1 MLRPIRTLF
10 RLLVIART
18 LARHDALAA
27 LEVLQVAPSLL
38 WFARLGS
45 RRDVAGRPGQKLAR
59 ALTELGPTF
68 IKLGQFLSTRADLL
82 GEQIAADLSELQDRL
97 PPFDSRH
104 ARATIES
111 ELGRPIDELFSRF
124 EDSPVS
130 AASIAQVHLAQ
141 VHLAQVRPA
150 QVHPVQVRPTAIK
163 DDDRPSEDA
172 PADAPE
178 DAPEDTPEDTSN
190 SSASE
195 ASAASTSAAGAAAFG
210 DLVDPVEDWRGREVA
225 VKVLRPGVEQAFAR
239 DLDLFYT
246 VADVVERTRPKLRR
260 LKPREVVGV
269 FEETVKLEMDLRM
282 EAAAASELRA
292 NFADDPDYHVPA
304 IDWQLTSRRVLTLE
318 RVGGIPLD
326 DRDAL
331 TAAGHDLTEVLTKAA
346 TIFFKQVFR
355 DGLFHGDQHPGNMWV
370 DPDGNIVAVDFGI
383 MGRLDRRTRYYLAD
397 MLLATLARDYRRL
410 AEVHVEAGYL
420 PQGHPPD
427 IFAQALRSVCEP
439 IFGRPLN
446 QISFARLL
454 AQLLQLTESFDM
466 PVQPQLLLLQKNM
479 LMAEGISR
487 SLDPGLNIW
496 VLAQPLIVDWV
507 RKNRGPEARLKDAAQ
522 DLGESLQ
529 RLPRIL
535 SEVERASGQIARD
548 GLRLDPDSAKSL
560 SSAGRDRGSRIA
572 LLIAAVALVA
582 AIIALI

>member
-1 MLRPIRTLF
+1 MLRPIRTLL

-27 LEVLQVAPSLL
+27 LEVLQVAPGLL

-45 RRDVAGRPGQKLAR
+45 RRDVDGRPGQKLAR
-59 ALTELGPTF
+59 ALTELGPSF
-68 IKLGQFLSTRADLL
+68 IKFGQFLSTRADLL
-82 GEQIAADLSELQDRL
+82 GEQLAADLSELQDRL
-97 PPFDSRH
+97 PPFDSRA
-104 ARATIES
+104 ARATVES
-111 ELGRPIDELFSRF
+111 ELGRPIDALFSRF
-124 EDSPVS
+124 EDEPVS
-130 AASIAQVHLAQ
+130 AASIAQVHLAI
-141 VHLAQVRPA
+141 VKGEERRAEDPA
-150 QVHPVQVRPTAIK
+150 P
-163 DDDRPSEDA
+163 
-172 PADAPE
+172 
-178 DAPEDTPEDTSN
+178 
-190 SSASE
+190 SSA
-195 ASAASTSAAGAAAFG
+195 AAAAARTAAASAGAAALG
-210 DLVDPVEDWRGREVA
+210 DLEEAVEDWSGREVA

-239 DLDLFYT
+239 DLELFYT
-246 VADVVERTRPKLRR
+246 VADVVERTQPKLRR

-318 RVGGIPLD
+318 RVGGVPLD
-326 DRDAL
+326 DKEAL
-331 TAAGHDLTEVLTKAA
+331 IAAGHDLSEVLTKAA
-346 TIFFKQVFR
+346 AIFFKQVFR

-370 DPDGNIVAVDFGI
+370 DADGNIVAVDFGI

-397 MLLATLARDYRRL
+397 MLLATLARDYRQL

-420 PQGHPPD
+420 PLGHPPE

-487 SLDPGLNIW
+487 RLDPSLNIW
-496 VLAQPLIVDWV
+496 VLAQPLIEAWV
-507 RKNRGPEARLKDAAQ
+507 RENRGPEARLKDAAQ

-529 RLPRIL
+529 RLPRLI
-535 SEVERASGQIARD
+535 SDVERASSQIARD
-548 GLRLDPDSAKSL
+548 GLRLDPQSARSL
-560 SSAGRDRGSRIA
+560 GAGGRDRGSKIA
-572 LLIAAVALVA
+572 LAIAAVALVA
-582 AIIALI
+582 AVIALI

>member
-1 MLRPIRTLF
+1 MLRPIRTLL

-27 LEVLQVAPSLL
+27 LEVLQVAPGLL

-45 RRDVAGRPGQKLAR
+45 RRDVDGRPGQKLAR
-59 ALTELGPTF
+59 ALTELGPSF
-68 IKLGQFLSTRADLL
+68 IKFGQFLSTRADLL
-82 GEQIAADLSELQDRL
+82 GEQLAADLSELQDRL
-97 PPFDSRH
+97 PPFDSRA
-104 ARATIES
+104 ARATVES
-111 ELGRPIDELFSRF
+111 ELGRPIDALFSRF
-124 EDSPVS
+124 EDEPVS
-130 AASIAQVHLAQ
+130 AASIAQVHLAI
-141 VHLAQVRPA
+141 VKGEERRAEDPA
-150 QVHPVQVRPTAIK
+150 P
-163 DDDRPSEDA
+163 
-172 PADAPE
+172 
-178 DAPEDTPEDTSN
+178 
-190 SSASE
+190 SSA
-195 ASAASTSAAGAAAFG
+195 AAAAARTAAASAGAAALG
-210 DLVDPVEDWRGREVA
+210 DLEEAVEDWSGREVA

-239 DLDLFYT
+239 DLELFYT
-246 VADVVERTRPKLRR
+246 VADVVERTQPKLRR

-318 RVGGIPLD
+318 RVGGVPLD
-326 DRDAL
+326 DKEAL
-331 TAAGHDLTEVLTKAA
+331 IAAGHDLSEVLTKAA

-370 DPDGNIVAVDFGI
+370 DADGNIVAVDFGI

-397 MLLATLARDYRRL
+397 MLLATLARDYRQL

-420 PQGHPPD
+420 PLGHPPE

-487 SLDPGLNIW
+487 RLDPSLNIW
-496 VLAQPLIVDWV
+496 VLAQPLIEAWV
-507 RKNRGPEARLKDAAQ
+507 RENRGPEARLKDAAQ

-529 RLPRIL
+529 RLPRLI
-535 SEVERASGQIARD
+535 SDVERASSQIARD
-548 GLRLDPDSAKSL
+548 GLRLDPQSARSL
-560 SSAGRDRGSRIA
+560 GAGGRDRGSKIA
-572 LLIAAVALVA
+572 LAIAAVALVA
-582 AIIALI
+582 AVIALI

>member
-1 MLRPIRTLF
+1 MLRHIRTLF

-18 LARHDALAA
+18 LAQHDALAA
-27 LEVLQVAPSLL
+27 LEVLKVAPGLVWL
-38 WFARLGS
+38 VRLGS
-45 RRDVAGRPGQKLAR
+45 RHDVPGRPGQKLAR
-59 ALTELGPTF
+59 ALTELGPSF

-82 GEQIAADLSELQDRL
+82 GEQLAADLSDLQDRL
-97 PPFDSRH
+97 PPFDSRA
-104 ARATIES
+104 ARATVER
-111 ELGRPIDELFSRF
+111 ELGRSIVELFSSF
-124 EDSPVS
+124 EDVPIS
-130 AASIAQVHLAQ
+130 AASIAQVHFA
-141 VHLAQVRPA
+141 VV
-150 QVHPVQVRPTAIK
+150 K
-163 DDDRPSEDA
+163 DTDRRTRDA
-172 PADAPE
+172 GGAR
-178 DAPEDTPEDTSN
+178 
-190 SSASE
+190 ASE
-195 ASAASTSAAGAAAFG
+195 LSAQASDEAGTANPM
-210 DLVDPVEDWRGREVA
+210 DPVEDWSGREVA

-239 DLDLFYT
+239 DLELLYT
-246 VADVVERTRPKLRR
+246 VADLVERTQPKLRR
-260 LKPREVVGV
+260 FKPREVVGV
-269 FEETVKLEMDLRM
+269 FETTVRLEMDLRM
-282 EAAAASELRA
+282 EAAAASELGA
-292 NFADDPDYHVPA
+292 NFAGDPDYHVPA
-304 IDWQLTSRRVLTLE
+304 VDWQRTSRRVLTLE
-318 RVGGIPLD
+318 RVDGTPLD
-326 DRDAL
+326 DREAL
-331 TAAGHDLTEVLTKAA
+331 IAAGHNLTEVLTKAA
-346 TIFFKQVFR
+346 AIFFKQVFR

-370 DPDGNIVAVDFGI
+370 DREGNIVAVDFGI

-427 IFAQALRSVCEP
+427 VFAQALRSVCEP

-487 SLDPGLNIW
+487 SLDPELNIW

-507 RKNRGPEARLKDAAQ
+507 RENRGPEARLKDAAQ

-529 RLPRIL
+529 RLPRLL

-548 GLRLDPDSAKSL
+548 GLRLDPDSARSL
-560 SSAGRDRGSRIA
+560 GAAGRDRGSRIA
-572 LLIAAVALVA
+572 LWVAAAALIA

>member
-10 RLLVIART
+10 RLLSIART

-27 LEVLQVAPSLL
+27 LEVLKVAPGLVWL
-38 WFARLGS
+38 ARLGS
-45 RRDVAGRPGQKLAR
+45 GRDVAGRPGQKLAR

-82 GEQIAADLSELQDRL
+82 GDELAADLSELQDRL
-97 PPFDSRH
+97 PPFDSAA
-104 ARATIES
+104 ARATIEH
-111 ELGRPIDELFSRF
+111 ELGRPIVALFDSF
-124 EDSPVS
+124 EDRPVS
-130 AASIAQVHLAQ
+130 AASIAQVHLA
-141 VHLAQVRPA
+141 VAKA
-150 QVHPVQVRPTAIK
+150 AE
-163 DDDRPSEDA
+163 SSSGG
-172 PADAPE
+172 PAD
-178 DAPEDTPEDTSN
+178 
-190 SSASE
+190 
-195 ASAASTSAAGAAAFG
+195 AGAAAAEAIADAAPAG
-210 DLVDPVEDWRGREVA
+210 SSDAIEDWSGRSVA
-225 VKVLRPGVEQAFAR
+225 VKVLRPGVVQAFAR
-239 DLDLFYT
+239 DLDLLYT
-246 VADVVERTRPKLRR
+246 VADLVERTQPKLRR

-269 FEETVKLEMDLRM
+269 FEETVRLEMDLRM
-282 EAAAASELRA
+282 EAAAASELA
-292 NFADDPDYHVPA
+292 SNFAGDPDYHVPA
-304 IDWQLTSRRVLTLE
+304 VDWQRTSRRVLTVE
-318 RVGGIPLD
+318 QVDGIRLD

-331 TAAGHDLTEVLTKAA
+331 IAAGYDLTEILTKAA
-346 TIFFKQVFR
+346 AIFFKQVFR

-370 DPDGNIVAVDFGI
+370 DPEGNIVAVDFGI

-420 PQGHPPD
+420 PRGHPPE

-487 SLDPGLNIW
+487 RLDPGLNIW
-496 VLAQPLIVDWV
+496 VLAEPLIAEWV
-507 RKNRGPEARLKDAAQ
+507 RENRGPEARLKDAAQ
-522 DLGESLQ
+522 DLGDSLQ

-548 GLRLDPDSAKSL
+548 GLRLDPQSARSL
-560 SSAGRDRGSRIA
+560 RANGRDLGSWIVLWIA
-572 LLIAAVALVA
+572 AAALAVAL
-582 AIIALI
+582 IALI

>member
-27 LEVLQVAPSLL
+27 LEVLKVAPSLVWL
-38 WFARLGS
+38 VRFGS

-59 ALTELGPTF
+59 ALTELGPSF

-82 GEQIAADLSELQDRL
+82 GDELAADLSELQDRL
-97 PPFDSRH
+97 PPFDSRA
-104 ARATIES
+104 ARATVER

-124 EDSPVS
+124 EDAPVS
-130 AASIAQVHLAQ
+130 AASIAQVHFA
-141 VHLAQVRPA
+141 VVR
-150 QVHPVQVRPTAIK
+150 
-163 DDDRPSEDA
+163 DA
-172 PADAPE
+172 GGPPE
-178 DAPEDTPEDTSN
+178 DAGVSRAPGP
-190 SSASE
+190 
-195 ASAASTSAAGAAAFG
+195 SAASSDAAGEAGPVAA
-210 DLVDPVEDWRGREVA
+210 VEDWSGREVA

-239 DLDLFYT
+239 DLDLLYT
-246 VADVVERTRPKLRR
+246 VADLVERTQPKLRR

-269 FEETVKLEMDLRM
+269 FEATVRLEMDLRM

-292 NFADDPDYHVPA
+292 NFAGDPDYHVPA
-304 IDWQLTSRRVLTLE
+304 VDWQRTSRRVLTLE
-318 RVGGIPLD
+318 RVDGIPLD
-326 DRDAL
+326 DKEAL
-331 TAAGHDLTEVLTKAA
+331 IAAGYNVTEILTKAA
-346 TIFFKQVFR
+346 AIFFKQVFR

-427 IFAQALRSVCEP
+427 VFAQALRSVCEP

-487 SLDPGLNIW
+487 RLDPGLNIW

-507 RKNRGPEARLKDAAQ
+507 RENRGPEARLKDAAQ

-529 RLPRIL
+529 RLPRLL

-548 GLRLDPDSAKSL
+548 GLRLDLESARSL
-560 SSAGRDRGSRIA
+560 GAAGRDRGSRIA
-572 LLIAAVALVA
+572 LWIAAVALVA
-582 AIIALI
+582 AIMALI

>member
-27 LEVLQVAPSLL
+27 LEILQVAPSLVWL
-38 WFARLGS
+38 ARLGS

-82 GEQIAADLSELQDRL
+82 GEQVAADLSELQDRL
-97 PPFDSRH
+97 PPFDSQA
-104 ARATIES
+104 ARATVER
-111 ELGRPIDELFSRF
+111 ELGRPIDELFASF
-124 EDSPVS
+124 ENRPVS
-130 AASIAQVHLAQ
+130 AASIAQVHLA
-141 VHLAQVRPA
+141 VAKGDGRP
-150 QVHPVQVRPTAIK
+150 P
-163 DDDRPSEDA
+163 DDHSTFEISADRPDV
-172 PADAPE
+172 
-178 DAPEDTPEDTSN
+178 
-190 SSASE
+190 
-195 ASAASTSAAGAAAFG
+195 AALG
-210 DLVDPVEDWRGREVA
+210 DLAETVEDWSGREVA

-239 DLDLFYT
+239 DLELFYT
-246 VADVVERTRPKLRR
+246 VAEVVERTQPKLRR

-304 IDWQLTSRRVLTLE
+304 VDWQRTSRRVLTLE

-326 DRDAL
+326 DKDAL
-331 TAAGHDLTEVLTKAA
+331 IAAGHDLTEVLTKAA
-346 TIFFKQVFR
+346 AIFFKQVFR

-420 PQGHPPD
+420 PQGHPPE

-466 PVQPQLLLLQKNM
+466 PVQPQLLVLQKNM

-487 SLDPGLNIW
+487 RLDPGLNIW
-496 VLAQPLIVDWV
+496 VLAQPLIEVWI
-507 RKNRGPEARLKDAAQ
+507 RENRGPEARLKDAAQ

-529 RLPRIL
+529 RLPRLL
-535 SEVERASGQIARD
+535 SDVERASGQIARE
-548 GLRLDPDSAKSL
+548 GLRLAPDSARSL
-560 SSAGRDRGSRIA
+560 GAGSRDRGSRIA
-572 LLIAAVALVA
+572 LWVAAVALIAAV
-582 AIIALI
+582 IALI